1 MNNCRLCRRLGG
13 DLVLTPVRVLLRTTG
28 SSAREALSADLAL
41 PDGLLQQP
49 VHPDADGNI
58 HPIVY
63 HAPRAGTSLDS
74 SSTGSLADGVDEV
87 WRGSQGGEGSQE
99 VSNLLL
105 RRDDLYFSSTVNAA
119 GSVCGAVVENLVLDD
134 LELGTLRGKL
144 AAAQFD
150 LDLGARHGRG
160 ALLLEAPRLL
170 GLRGRRL
177 EAAAR
182 WEAVCY
188 VSQHFVCLVSQPAA
202 LGANI
207 AGYWILGTSVAAL
220 SQLPSLW
227 MPVL

>member
-1 MNNCRLCRRLGG
+1 
-13 DLVLTPVRVLLRTTG
+13 
-28 SSAREALSADLAL
+28 
-41 PDGLLQQP
+41 
-49 VHPDADGNI
+49 
-58 HPIVY
+58 
-63 HAPRAGTSLDS
+63 
-74 SSTGSLADGVDEV
+74 
-87 WRGSQGGEGSQE
+87 